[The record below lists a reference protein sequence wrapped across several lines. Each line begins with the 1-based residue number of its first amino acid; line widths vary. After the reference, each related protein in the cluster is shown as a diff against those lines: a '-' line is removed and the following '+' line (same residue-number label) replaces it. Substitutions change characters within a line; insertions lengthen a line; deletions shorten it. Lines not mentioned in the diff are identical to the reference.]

1 MEYVSF
7 QCIDSTQP
15 THVITDPQGEKCAG
29 CGAGLKAGPNEC
41 CYCGRPAVGQPEDGW
56 RKID

>member
-41 CYCGRPAVGQPEDGW
+41 CYCGRPAVGDEGGW
-56 RKID
+56 HG